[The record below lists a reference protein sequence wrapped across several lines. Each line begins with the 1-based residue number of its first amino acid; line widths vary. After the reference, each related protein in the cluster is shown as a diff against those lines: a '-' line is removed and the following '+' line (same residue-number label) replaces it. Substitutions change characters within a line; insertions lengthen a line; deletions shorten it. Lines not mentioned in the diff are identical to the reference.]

1 MGICRAGLL
10 VLASW
15 ISLTPLPGQIIEFE
29 SGGLRY
35 QTQTKGGVTVMFA
48 ALPVVIRE
56 FSVLQVAI
64 SNGSNRVWTFKPQ
77 DFKYVAEG
85 ASIAEA
91 RTGSVAGSV
100 VEDFMK
106 HGGREDVIKLVTAY
120 ENGLYGMTR
129 PRSTSGYEQR
139 RQSVM
144 AELTSSRLKAAA
156 AASAIILVPVRLKPG
171 ESTDGAVFF
180 ATQGRPFGAG
190 KLIVEAGPSV
200 YEFPTEKPAAASS
213 TAVN

>member
-1 MGICRAGLL
+1 MGIWRSGLL
-10 VLASW
+10 VWASCVPLT
-15 ISLTPLPGQIIEFE
+15 SLLGQIIEFE

-56 FSVLQVAI
+56 FSVVQVAI

-77 DFKYVAEG
+77 DFKYLAEG
-85 ASIAEA
+85 VPSGEA
-91 RTGSVAGSV
+91 KAGNVAGNV

-106 HGGREDVIKLVTAY
+106 HGGRDDVIKLVTAY

-144 AELTSSRLKAAA
+144 AELTSSSLKAAA
-156 AASAIILVPVRLKPG
+156 AASAIVLVPVRLKPG

-180 ATQGRPFGAG
+180 STQGRPFGAG
-190 KLIVEAGPSV
+190 KLLVEAGPSV
-200 YEFPTEKPAAASS
+200 YEFPTEKPTAAA
-213 TAVN
+213 AANQ